1 MLITVRYFVIIL
13 WWRFF
18 IIIVIAIITNCIA
31 ISFFID
37 FITIASYFVECFKS
51 ADEDNSCAVSGETY
65 NPLTKTCSC
74 GTKNSC
80 AGIGKIVWFFSGN
93 T

>member
-1 MLITVRYFVIIL
+1 MVEVFSFISM
-13 WWRFF
+13 